1 MFDQLTTGLALW
13 FSIPAFVGTLVF
25 VIRLALMFIGGEM
38 HGDIDLDADVDTGME
53 ADPGHGFEIFSLSTI
68 ASFLMG
74 FGWAGLIGFT
84 ALDLSV
90 TVSAL
95 LGLGGGAALVWLIT
109 ILLKAVY
116 DLQSSGN
123 VSIEQAMGHEGNVY
137 VTVPGD
143 GSGRGRV
150 RVIISETEKIYDA
163 VTEGEALERNAR
175 VRVAAVNADRT
186 LTVVRV

>member
-25 VIRLALMFIGGEM
+25 VIRLGLMFIGGEADS
-38 HGDIDLDADVDTGME
+38 DIDLDADVGGEIE
-53 ADPGHGFEIFSLSTI
+53 ADPGHGLQIFSLSTI

-90 TVSAL
+90 TISAL

-123 VSIEQAMGHEGNVY
+123 VSMEQAMGMEGAVY
-137 VTVPGD
+137 LTVPGGD
-143 GSGRGRV
+143 SGRGRV
-150 RVIISETEKIYDA
+150 RVVINETAKIYDA